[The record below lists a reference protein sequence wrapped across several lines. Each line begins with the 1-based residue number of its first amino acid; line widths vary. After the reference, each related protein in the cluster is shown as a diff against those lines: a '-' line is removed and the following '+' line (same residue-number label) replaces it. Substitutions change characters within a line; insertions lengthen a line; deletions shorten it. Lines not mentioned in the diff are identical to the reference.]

1 TTDDQGMID
10 ESFGEGVEYID
21 ADIVPGEVG
30 FITPEME
37 QRAFDEKAGK
47 LTGVVNS
54 IRLA

>member
-1 TTDDQGMID
+1 MID
-10 ESFGEGVEYID
+10 ESFGDGVEYID

-37 QRAFDEKAGK
+37 QRAFDEKVGK
-47 LTGVVNS
+47 LTGAVNS